1 MTLADYLESTVS
13 GSVAVVKTDGNGVLQ
28 AVRKRVNHTDTE
40 TDVVKKEGEGSGGE
54 AKYCLRMLIR
64 SLSTH

>member
-40 TDVVKKEGEGSGGE
+40 TDVVKKKRVRVAEVRPSIVYG
-54 AKYCLRMLIR
+54 C
-64 SLSTH
+64 